1 MQKLVSAA
9 VVAARS
15 FAARSI
21 TILSAMTRWVCSES
35 TDLRPVRV
43 YARITPL
50 GLRVPRN
57 KGSPHSRRYGS

>member
-1 MQKLVSAA
+1 MQKLVLAA

-21 TILSAMTRWVCSES
+21 TILSAMTRWFSSES
-35 TDLRPVRV
+35 VRSLRPVRV

-50 GLRVPRN
+50 GLRAPRN
-57 KGSPHSRRYGS
+57 KGSPGPLRH